1 MVIENNMMLRI
12 FFLIT
17 WGLLEA
23 MASLNTSDENVKLI
37 NILEILGPTLQN
49 SELNPCV

>member
-37 NILEILGPTLQN
+37 NILLSFWDLLYRILN
-49 SELNPCV
+49 